1 MQVRTSRKKSKA
13 PKQRQAHDQPHDHS
27 AQLKRL
33 NRIKGQVLGVERMIL
48 EKRYC
53 PEIIVQMKAMRSAIK
68 SLEAQILKGHMH
80 HCVTEAFRTQSR
92 QVAQEKLDEILLL
105 MKGND

>member
-1 MQVRTSRKKSKA
+1 MQVRTSRKQSKTLVQN
-13 PKQRQAHDQPHDHS
+13 PPHDHS
-27 AQLKRL
+27 VQLKRL
-33 NRIKGQVLGVERMIL
+33 NRIKGQVLGVERMII

-92 QVAQEKLDEILLL
+92 QVAQKKLDEILLL